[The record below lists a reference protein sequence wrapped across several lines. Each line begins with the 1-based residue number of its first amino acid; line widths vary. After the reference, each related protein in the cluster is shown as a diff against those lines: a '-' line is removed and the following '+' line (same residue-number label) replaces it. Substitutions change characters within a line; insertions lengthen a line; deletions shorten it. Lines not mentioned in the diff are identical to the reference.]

1 LTKSDVP
8 AAFDRAHEVAT
19 IAPITFAAH
28 ADEIVSLADNTDLTL
43 ADLERF
49 PIK

>member
-19 IAPITFAAH
+19 TFAAH